1 MDNNCA
7 FAPWSSAGG
16 RRRFD
21 SWGSHR
27 IRNVRVRVHV
37 EVMLAFEADAISDYC
52 FDASLQSIDV
62 VADDEV
68 SV

>member
-1 MDNNCA
+1 MPLNRSRQET
-7 FAPWSSAGG
+7 FAGG

-27 IRNVRVRVHV
+27 MQNVSVRV
-37 EVMLAFEADAISDYC
+37 EVMLAFEVDAISDC
-52 FDASLQSIDV
+52 CLDAPLQGIDV